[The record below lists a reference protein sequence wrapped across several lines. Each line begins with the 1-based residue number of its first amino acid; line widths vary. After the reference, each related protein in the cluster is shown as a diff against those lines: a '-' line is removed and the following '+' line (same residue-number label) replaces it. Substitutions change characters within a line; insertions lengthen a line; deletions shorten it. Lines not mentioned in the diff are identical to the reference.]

1 MKNNSERKQNTLSNT
16 EKTIQKWNTT
26 RLKKQF
32 QSQPYEM
39 LGEEN
44 TMPSLTVPDQT
55 LGIKELLINHSRGIS
70 SNVKNY
76 EGEYYDTE
84 IPIIDDLTDLEY
96 YRQDIKRREI
106 ALKAKIKEEHDKKV
120 LNRQQEIKEAENASN
135 SETLTQ

>member
-1 MKNNSERKQNTLSNT
+1 MKNNSNSKKSTLSNT
-16 EKTIQKWNTT
+16 EKTVQKWNTS

-32 QSQPYEM
+32 QTDPYEM
-39 LGEEN
+39 IGEIN
-44 TMPSLTVPDQT
+44 NSPSLTVPDQS
-55 LGIKELLINHSRGIS
+55 LGVKELLLNHTRGIS
-70 SNVKNY
+70 SNVKIY

-135 SETLTQ
+135 SEKLTQ